1 VQKVLTEKPGFFE
14 SGFSCYRD
22 LGRNR
27 VSFPNRHLCKKSQG
41 RNPVSLPALL
51 NRLLSMKAKIL
62 LTSFDVWKTH
72 HKSNSSDDLLSH
84 VSQITS
90 LPYSL
95 KFVRKLPV
103 DYQKAPDLVINHI
116 KEFQP
121 DITICCGMAET
132 RHKLTVESNA
142 IVGDVRLKTQI
153 NLTRLV
159 QNLPDTEISHNAGKF
174 VCEALYYSVLKHL
187 DDSLP
192 KSQCLF
198 VHVPLLSESNKDVII
213 SDFLSIIHRVSN
225 GEW

>member
-1 VQKVLTEKPGFFE
+1 
-14 SGFSCYRD
+14 
-22 LGRNR
+22 
-27 VSFPNRHLCKKSQG
+27 
-41 RNPVSLPALL
+41 
-51 NRLLSMKAKIL
+51 MKAKIL

-103 DYQKAPDLVINHI
+103 DYQKAPEIVIHHI

-132 RHKLTVESNA
+132 SHKLTVESNA
-142 IVGDVRLKTQI
+142 IAGNSRLTTPI

-159 QNLPDTEISHNAGKF
+159 QDLPYTEISHNAGKF

-187 DDSLP
+187 DDSHP

-198 VHVPLLSESNKDVII
+198 VHIPVLSETNQDIII
-213 SDFLSIIHRVSN
+213 SDFLSIIHRVGN
-225 GEW
+225 G